1 MHFSELSISTL
12 LVMIGVLMVLSAY
25 FSGSETAM
33 MALNRYRLR
42 HLAKEGHRGARKAS
56 RLLKRP
62 DRLLAGILIGNNLV
76 NFMAASVGTVL
87 GLRLFGDTGVILAPV
102 ILTLLF
108 LIFSEVAPKTIA
120 AQRPESIAFPS
131 AYVLQPL
138 LKLLHP
144 GVVFINFFANGI
156 IRPLLPAQAPTV
168 ETHDVLTQEELR
180 TVVTEGVT
188 MPQQGQS
195 MMLGILDLDKV
206 TVDDIM
212 VPRDEI
218 VGLDIDADM
227 KELIEI
233 MATSR
238 HTRLPVYR
246 ESMNNILGILH
257 LRRVVRHL
265 HSDRLTRTDLLQ
277 LTEEPYYIPEA
288 TPLHTQLVN
297 FQKEKK
303 RIALVVDEYG
313 EIMGLVT
320 LEDILEEIV
329 GEFTTD
335 YAASLPEVHP
345 QPDGWFVIDGLTPLR
360 DINRTLGW
368 DLPTLGPKTLNGLV
382 LEHLEALPENNL
394 CLAIGEY
401 RIETLQIKDTVIK
414 NLKITRS
421 AAPAAIEGRH
431 DRVE

>member
-1 MHFSELSISTL
+1 MHFSELSIGTL
-12 LVMIGVLMVLSAY
+12 LIMVGVLMALSAY
-25 FSGSETAM
+25 FSSSETAM

-42 HLAKEGHRGARKAS
+42 HLAKEGHHGARKAS

-62 DRLLAGILIGNNLV
+62 DQLLAGILIGNNLV
-76 NFMAASVGTVL
+76 NFTAASIATVL
-87 GLRLFGDTGVILAPV
+87 GLRLYGDTGVLLAPV
-102 ILTLLF
+102 VLTLLF
-108 LIFSEVAPKTIA
+108 LIFCEVAPKIIA
-120 AQRPESIAFPS
+120 AQRPEAVAFPS
-131 AYVLQPL
+131 AYILQPL
-138 LKLLHP
+138 LKVLHP
-144 GVVFINFFANGI
+144 GVLFINFFANGI
-156 IRPLLPAQAPTV
+156 IRPLLPAQTQSIDSA
-168 ETHDVLTQEELR
+168 DALTAEELR

-188 MPQQGQS
+188 MPREGQS

-206 TVDDIM
+206 TVEDIM
-212 VPRDEI
+212 VSRDEI

-233 MATSR
+233 MATAQ

-246 ESMNNILGILH
+246 ENMNNVLGILH

-265 HSDRLTRTDLLQ
+265 QSDALTRTDLLQ
-277 LTEEPYYIPEA
+277 LTEEPYYIPDA

-313 EIMGLVT
+313 EIKGLAT

-335 YAASLPEVHP
+335 YAATMPEVHP
-345 QPDGWFVIDGLTPLR
+345 QPDGSFVIDGLALLR

-394 CLAIGEY
+394 CLTIGEF
-401 RIETLQIKDTVIK
+401 RIETLQIKDNVIR

-421 AAPAAIEGRH
+421 TPPATVERRH
-431 DRVE
+431 DGVE